1 MSAVEH
7 YKSDNYFTY
16 DIHRHLNTDFHQ
28 ILPNKDE
35 HVFACCFRIVKSTP
49 EKIIKYPFLE
59 YLLYKYPQ
67 QSKHVSN
74 LCIFPFRKYHK
85 KKILEMGKEMVK
97 EIFGTLFTCIGY
109 IRNKNGI
116 YLFYNIDFDLY
127 NVDSLKT
134 DTDMWW
140 TLIDEI
146 CNFKKILNFPIH
158 DSVSKLFYTNPKL
171 IYLKDKEKKCIEI
184 PSVAYFGDSYEI
196 LQYISTFGI
205 RSSIIRPYG
214 PYYYFNNYTAAIRN
228 GAWTSSFQKRR
239 IFGKSIADSNGKYI
253 RGGIVRFALFLGKNR
268 HILYRKTGFQ
278 ENPDA
283 KMDEKNY
290 HSIKNLD
297 KHTFI
302 DESKIGKTKGKW
314 TKKYDSLIIGRIKF
328 KNLSGYFNYNTYYV
342 VKDFAQFTSLSNHI
356 IDKNS
361 LKANWDPA
369 YDDYQI
375 K

>member
-1 MSAVEH
+1 MSLVKH
-7 YKSDNYFTY
+7 FKSENYFTY

-28 ILPNKDE
+28 ISPNKDE
-35 HVFACCFRIVKSTP
+35 RVFICCFRIIKSTP
-49 EKIIKYPFLE
+49 EKMIKYPFLE

-67 QSKHVSN
+67 QSKLVSN
-74 LCIFPFRKYHK
+74 LCVFPFRKYHN
-85 KKILEMGKEMVK
+85 KKILEMGKDMIK
-97 EIFGTLFTCIGY
+97 NIFGQLFTCIGY

-116 YLFYNIDFDLY
+116 YLFYNIDFDIY
-127 NVDSLKT
+127 DVCSLKT
-134 DTDMWW
+134 NTDLWW

-158 DSVSKLFYTNPKL
+158 TSVSKLFYTNPKL
-171 IYLKDKEKKCIEI
+171 IYLKDKEKKCIEP

-205 RSSIIRPYG
+205 RSSIMRPYG
-214 PYYYFNNYTAAIRN
+214 PYYYFNNYTDAIRN

-239 IFGKSIADSNGKYI
+239 IFGKSIADNNGKYI
-253 RGGIVRFALFLGKNR
+253 QGGIVRFALFLGEDR
-268 HILYRKTGFQ
+268 HILYRKTTFQ
-278 ENPDA
+278 ENSDA
-283 KMDEKNY
+283 KIDEKNY

-297 KHTFI
+297 KHTFM

-314 TKKYDSLIIGRIKF
+314 TKKYDSLVIGRIKF

-342 VKDFAQFTSLSNHI
+342 VKDFSQFTSLSSHI

-361 LKANWDPA
+361 LKTNWDPT